1 MICLGAI
8 MRKNEAQRR
17 SLCLIGARRKKNY
30 YYYKR
35 KDSRSFS
42 FDCFEPICYSIY
54 GNKKRKQ
61 SSS

>member
-1 MICLGAI
+1 